1 MELCNALRRD
11 ALQVIRESEI
21 DFSGFDGKKIMITG
35 ATGLLGLNL
44 AAVFLV
50 YGEMSQNPPEVL
62 AVIRSR
68 EKAEKLYK
76 GLDTSAVRWILADV
90 TEFPQD
96 AEKADYVI
104 HAASVTSS
112 RAFVEQPAETIRTAL
127 NGTECMLKYAAA
139 ARAESFVYLSS
150 MEVYGSPQTDEK
162 IREDHGTNLNT
173 METRTSYPESKR
185 MCESLC
191 RAYAAEYGVP
201 AKVVRL
207 TQTFGPGVFYRDGRV
222 FAEFM
227 RCVKEKRDI
236 VLHTKGETKRVYLY
250 TADAV
255 SAILTV
261 LLNGKTG
268 EAYNAS
274 NDNTYCSIC
283 EMAELAASLDETG
296 TVRVRIEEED
306 NESRGYAPVLHMNLD
321 TKKLRSLGW
330 RARTDLRNMFVRL
343 SETMD
348 PEA

>member
-1 MELCNALRRD
+1 MELYEALRRD
-11 ALQVIRESEI
+11 ALQVIRESGI
-21 DFSGFDGKKIMITG
+21 DFSRFDGKKLMITG

-44 AAVFLV
+44 AATLLI
-50 YGEMSQNPPEVL
+50 YGEESKNPPEIL

-68 EKAEKLYK
+68 EKAERLYA
-76 GLDTSAVRWILADV
+76 GFDTSRVKWITADV
-90 TEFPQD
+90 TEFPAD
-96 AEKADYVI
+96 AEAADYII
-104 HAASVTSS
+104 HAASVTAS
-112 RAFVEQPAETIRTAL
+112 RAFVEQPTETIRTAL

-139 ARAESFVYLSS
+139 CHAESFVYLSS

-173 METRTSYPESKR
+173 MDVRTSYPESKR

-191 RAYAAEYGVP
+191 RAYAGEYGVP

-261 LLNGKTG
+261 LLTGSAG

-274 NDNTYCSIC
+274 NDNTYCSIY
-283 EMAELAASLDETG
+283 EMAQLAASLDETG
-296 TVRVRIEEED
+296 TVRVRIEEEE
-306 NESRGYAPVLHMNLD
+306 NSSRGYAPVLHMNLD
-321 TKKLRSLGW
+321 TKKIRALGW
-330 RARTDLRNMFVRL
+330 KPGTDLKEMFVRL
-343 SETMD
+343 DEAMI